1 MVELGQRLIRRRST
15 RQVADIFVERRGG
28 RSAVSTVAVGEEEPP
43 EQALKPELRVFRPL
57 VDEHEEGDECVV
69 RWDELVGLWSILGG
83 PPEAVSRCGFVAF
96 SLSAFLVAFAVPE
109 LGGYFFESRSAG
121 SDSRHRADV
130 DTRFEVPTGS
140 LCGL

>member
-1 MVELGQRLIRRRST
+1 
-15 RQVADIFVERRGG
+15 FVERRGG

-57 VDEHEEGDECVV
+57 VDEHEEGAECVV
-69 RWDELVGLWSILGG
+69 RCDELVGLKSILGE
-83 PPEAVSRCGFVAF
+83 PPEAGSHCGFGAF
-96 SLSAFLVAFAVPE
+96 PHSAFHEAFAVAD

-130 DTRFEVPTGS
+130 DTGFEV
-140 LCGL
+140 L